1 MNNTENLKNV
11 EEIVKILNEKIPQFK
26 CTYETEPELVIVASR
41 EGFEK
46 IKYKLVNCEK
56 KDISNSDRIANEI
69 AIIILLDAVK
79 QKKKGDKEFL
89 APIIKRSAILDDEL
103 PKLLAKYFKAE

>member
-1 MNNTENLKNV
+1 MNNTEKLKNV

-46 IKYKLVNCEK
+46 IKYKLVN
-56 KDISNSDRIANEI
+56 
-69 AIIILLDAVK
+69 
-79 QKKKGDKEFL
+79 
-89 APIIKRSAILDDEL
+89 
-103 PKLLAKYFKAE
+103 